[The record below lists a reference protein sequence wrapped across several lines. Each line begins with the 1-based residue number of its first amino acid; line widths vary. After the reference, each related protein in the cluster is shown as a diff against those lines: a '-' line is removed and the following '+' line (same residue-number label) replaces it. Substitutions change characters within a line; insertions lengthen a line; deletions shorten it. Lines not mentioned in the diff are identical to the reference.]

1 MAGRNE
7 RSSSSTLEWQLGFES
22 WCMVATVTRLLLFSY
37 FQFGTRGVACA
48 LYLDFLCPW
57 FSPAKLVALRR
68 ETCRDLVS
76 WRVDRIRTLI
86 FFFFLYCTGTSSRLK
101 EIKIPSEWESITY
114 KIFLLIL
121 YIPEF

>member
-86 FFFFLYCTGTSSRLK
+86 FFFF
-101 EIKIPSEWESITY
+101 
-114 KIFLLIL
+114 F
-121 YIPEF
+121 YIALVRVPD